1 MIVAL
6 RPILFESISALD
18 MATYNPELFL
28 VHKLDND
35 VSITLV
41 MIAFISAHENG
52 LGQCSI
58 VVKCRLIS

>member
-6 RPILFESISALD
+6 RPILFESIPELD
-18 MATYNPELFL
+18 MATYNPELFI
-28 VHKLDND
+28 VHKLDD

-41 MIAFISAHENG
+41 MIAFILAHEND

>member
-6 RPILFESISALD
+6 WPILFENIPALD
-18 MATYNPELFL
+18 MATYNPELFI
-28 VHKLDND
+28 VHKLDD

-58 VVKCRLIS
+58 VMKCRLIS